1 MEKFQQRF
9 IEEAQEYF
17 DSLESVLLNLNN
29 DLGNKQLISEIFRI
43 MHSLK
48 GSGAMFG
55 FVLLSE
61 ITHELE
67 SLYESVR
74 SGRIPLDH
82 QIINFTLNAVDKLRQ
97 LLELNPGAKEQ
108 ALSEQLKIDIA
119 SFVDKVP
126 EAPSAS
132 LSFSNN
138 INAQA
143 QTKAT
148 EKSLFIYFEPDA
160 RILSNGTNPLYLIDE
175 LCSLGSSA
183 VKVDLSKLPD
193 FEDFDAESCY
203 VSWRMVLVTIEEI
216 EAIQDVF
223 LFVQDHS
230 KIEITELKKGNILND
245 QAQTDN
251 CFLLPLEKIVPFE
264 SESRGIELLD
274 AKPEK
279 IVSKTKREELV
290 AGVQLSTI
298 RVNSAKIDAYM
309 NLVSEL
315 ITAQSQLDLLSEK
328 NKELESISEHFG
340 KLIRQLRDNAFD
352 MGLIPLN
359 NMATR
364 FKRLVHDLSTEL
376 NKEVEL
382 VTEGLE
388 TELDKNIIEKLGE
401 PLLHIIRNCIDH
413 GIETVDERLALGK
426 TKAGVIIIKA
436 SYVGTFVEIEITD
449 DGRGLDLEK
458 IREKAIRKSLIPEDE
473 ELSDSVLISLIFA
486 PGFSTTDSLSDVS
499 GRGIGMDIV
508 RSRIKDLRGDIEVD
522 TKKGEGTNFTIR
534 LPLTLSIIDGLLTKV
549 IDDFYVFPTSTIEKI
564 YALTNDVKRNLRRQV
579 VVFEGKEI
587 PFLDLRKEF
596 NPGAES
602 LEQQYLIAVK
612 YENGL
617 FGLVVDDVIREYQA
631 VVKPLGEMLK
641 HHDMFLGASI
651 LGDGKVSLVIDVK
664 KTIQKFST

>member
-17 DSLESVLLNLNN
+17 DSLEAVLLNLNK
-29 DLGNKQLISEIFRI
+29 DLGNKQLIGEVFRI

-55 FVLLSE
+55 FGLLSQV
-61 ITHELE
+61 THDLE

-74 SGRIPLDH
+74 GGRVPLDH

-97 LLELNPGAKEQ
+97 LLELDPGPKEQ
-108 ALSEQLKIDIA
+108 ALSEQLKKDIS
-119 SFVDKVP
+119 SFLP
-126 EAPSAS
+126 EASEVAS
-132 LSFSNN
+132 PNLSSNN
-138 INAQA
+138 SINAPL
-143 QTKAT
+143 QTETK
-148 EKSLFIYFEPDA
+148 ERSFFVYFEPDA
-160 RILSNGTNPLYLIDE
+160 NILSNGTNPLYLVDE
-175 LCSLGSSA
+175 LCSLGPTA

-193 FEDFDAESCY
+193 IEDFDPEICY
-203 VSWRMVLVTIEEI
+203 VNWRVVLVTTEEI
-216 EAIQDVF
+216 DAIRDVF

-230 KIEITELKKGNILND
+230 KIEIKELRKGNIFNNK
-245 QAQTDN
+245 AKTES
-251 CFLLPLEKIVPFE
+251 CFLLPLEEVVPFENETPDIAQAFEQPKKIVPK
-264 SESRGIELLD
+264 
-274 AKPEK
+274 A
-279 IVSKTKREELV
+279 KREELV

-315 ITAQSQLDLLSEK
+315 IIAQSQLDLLAET

-364 FKRLVHDLSTEL
+364 FKRLVHDLSIEL

-401 PLLHIIRNCIDH
+401 PLLHILRNCIDH
-413 GIETVDERLALGK
+413 GIEPVDERLALGK

-449 DGRGLDLEK
+449 DGRGLDLAK
-458 IREKAIRKSLIPEDE
+458 IREKAIQKSLISEDE
-473 ELSDSVLISLIFA
+473 ELNDSALISLIFA
-486 PGFSTTDSLSDVS
+486 PGFSTTDNLSDVS

-549 IDDFYVFPTSTIEKI
+549 TDDFYVFPTSTIEKI
-564 YALTNDVKRNLRRQV
+564 YALTKEVKRNLRRQV
-579 VVFEGKEI
+579 VVFEGREI
-587 PFLDLRKEF
+587 PFLDLRNEF
-596 NPGAES
+596 YPS
-602 LEQQYLIAVK
+602 SKSIDQQYFIAVK

-664 KTIQKFST
+664 KTIQKFSI